1 MSLLNKDKADLD
13 KDGKLSS
20 YEQKRGEA
28 IEKSMR
34 EKKSIGGAVARAL
47 SKAGKKAVGKEPSW
61 MARLDDPD
69 YYNDLDD
76 VVLDR
81 LEARKGFDD
90 MTDVTRGFYK
100 SKEAIND
107 LIDGSRDV
115 DEVRALLQASGFSK
129 KEIDRIV
136 SDAQKASDRL
146 SEMVDEDS
154 LGDAA
159 MRAMN
164 KGGYVDDMERLGLA
178 QGNQDDGGLRQM
190 LVQKDAMG
198 VMQKSPLDDVA
209 YDQMIMDLEENPDLS
224 GFRKMHSE
232 FDRFIQDK
240 ESKAA
245 FLNLLKNRDEIFERE
260 EKAHGGAMVADEDME
275 ENFVDYIIKE
285 ALPEDKQMKL
295 KEQLEANPDLS
306 ELFDE
311 VVIRA
316 SEFTGAG
323 SVDGPGT
330 GTSDDIPARLSDGEF
345 VFTAKAVEQIG
356 ADKLMKMMKDAEAA
370 YDDRE
375 AMYMGGLMDEPEVN
389 PMQPNEMTL
398 NYNIQSKP
406 ETVSGATPL
415 LAAQEE
421 EDIINEEIKKGML
434 GKPNV
439 RS

>member
-34 EKKSIGGAVARAL
+34 EKKSVGGAIARAI
-47 SKAGKKAVGKEPSW
+47 SKSAPKVKPKNFFEAIDDKAL
-61 MARLDDPD
+61 ARLSASSD
-69 YYNDLDD
+69 
-76 VVLDR
+76 
-81 LEARKGFDD
+81 GD
-90 MTDVTRGFYK
+90 MDSAIRGFYK
-100 SKEAIND
+100 SKNARDD
-107 LIDGSRDV
+107 LLDGSRDE
-115 DEVRALLQASGFSK
+115 DEVRALLQASGFVK
-129 KEIDRIV
+129 KEIDAIINNVRK
-136 SDAQKASDRL
+136 AQESID
-146 SEMVDEDS
+146 DDS
-154 LGDAA
+154 TDMA
-159 MRAMN
+159 MRGMN
-164 KGGYVDDMERLGLA
+164 KGGYVYDMERLGLA
-178 QGNQDDGGLRQM
+178 EGTQDDGGLRQM

-198 VMQKSPLDDVA
+198 VMEKSGLDDVA

-260 EKAHGGAMVADEDME
+260 EKAHGGAMVPDEAME

>member
-34 EKKSIGGAVARAL
+34 EKKSIGGAIAKAL
-47 SKAGKKAVGKEPSW
+47 SKAGKKAVGKEPDFI
-61 MARLDDPD
+61 ARLNDPAF
-69 YYNDLDD
+69 YKDLDD
-76 VVLDR
+76 VALNR
-81 LEARKGFDD
+81 LRAANADD
-90 MTDVTRGFYK
+90 STDMATRGFYK

-115 DEVRALLQASGFSK
+115 EEVRALLQASGFSK
-129 KEIDRIV
+129 KEIDTII
-136 SDAQKASDRL
+136 SDAKKASEKLYD
-146 SEMVDEDS
+146 MVDEDS
-154 LGDAA
+154 A
-159 MRAMN
+159 MAMN

-178 QGNQDDGGLRQM
+178 EGNQDDGGLRQM

-198 VMQKSPLDDVA
+198 VMQKSTLDDVA

-406 ETVSGATPL
+406 ETVSGANPL

>member
-34 EKKSIGGAVARAL
+34 ERKSVGGAIAKAL
-47 SKAGKKAVGKEPSW
+47 SKAGKKAVGKEPDFIV
-61 MARLDDPD
+61 RLNDPD
-69 YYNDLDD
+69 FYKDLDN
-76 VVLDR
+76 VALNR
-81 LEARKGFDD
+81 LRAGADD
-90 MTDVTRGFYK
+90 STDMATRGFYK

-129 KEIDRIV
+129 KEIDTIV
-136 SDAQKASDRL
+136 SDAKKASEKLYD
-146 SEMVDEDS
+146 MVDEDS
-154 LGDAA
+154 A
-159 MRAMN
+159 MAMN
-164 KGGYVDDMERLGLA
+164 KGGYVYDMERLGLA
-178 QGNQDDGGLRQM
+178 EGNDGGLRKM

-285 ALPEDKQMKL
+285 ALPEDKQTQL

>member
-34 EKKSIGGAVARAL
+34 EKKSIGGAIAKAL
-47 SKAGKKAVGKEPSW
+47 SKAGKKAVGKEPDFIV
-61 MARLDDPD
+61 RLNDPTF
-69 YYNDLDD
+69 YKDLDD
-76 VVLDR
+76 VALNR
-81 LEARKGFDD
+81 LRASQGADD
-90 MTDVTRGFYK
+90 STDMATRGFYK

-129 KEIDRIV
+129 KEIDTII
-136 SDAQKASDRL
+136 SDAKKASEKLYD
-146 SEMVDEDS
+146 MVDEDS
-154 LGDAA
+154 A
-159 MRAMN
+159 MAMN
-164 KGGYVDDMERLGLA
+164 KGGYVYDMERLGLA
-178 QGNQDDGGLRQM
+178 EGNQDDGGLRQM

-406 ETVSGATPL
+406 ETVSGANPL

-421 EDIINEEIKKGML
+421 EDVIKEEIKKGML

>member
-34 EKKSIGGAVARAL
+34 EKKSIGGAIAKAL
-47 SKAGKKAVGKEPSW
+47 SKAGKKAVGKEPDFI
-61 MARLDDPD
+61 ARLNDPAF
-69 YYNDLDD
+69 YKDLDD
-76 VVLDR
+76 VALNR
-81 LEARKGFDD
+81 LRAADD
-90 MTDVTRGFYK
+90 STDMATRGFYK

-129 KEIDRIV
+129 KEIDTII
-136 SDAQKASDRL
+136 SDAKKASEKLYD
-146 SEMVDEDS
+146 MVDEDS
-154 LGDAA
+154 A
-159 MRAMN
+159 MAMN

-178 QGNQDDGGLRQM
+178 EGPKGDGGLRGM
-190 LVQKDAMG
+190 LIQKDAMDF
-198 VMQKSPLDDVA
+198 MKKSGLDDVA
-209 YDQMIMDLEENPDLS
+209 YDQMIMDLEDNPELS
-224 GFRKMHSE
+224 GFRKIHSQ

-240 ESKAA
+240 ESKAV

-260 EKAHGGAMVADEDME
+260 EKAHGGAMVPDEAME

-406 ETVSGATPL
+406 ETVSGANPL

>member
-1 MSLLNKDKADLD
+1 
-13 KDGKLSS
+13 
-20 YEQKRGEA
+20 
-28 IEKSMR
+28 
-34 EKKSIGGAVARAL
+34 
-47 SKAGKKAVGKEPSW
+47 
-61 MARLDDPD
+61 MA
-69 YYNDLDD
+69 
-76 VVLDR
+76 
-81 LEARKGFDD
+81 
-90 MTDVTRGFYK
+90 
-100 SKEAIND
+100 
-107 LIDGSRDV
+107 
-115 DEVRALLQASGFSK
+115 
-129 KEIDRIV
+129 
-136 SDAQKASDRL
+136 
-146 SEMVDEDS
+146 
-154 LGDAA
+154 
-159 MRAMN
+159 
-164 KGGYVDDMERLGLA
+164 KGGE
-178 QGNQDDGGLRQM
+178 M
-190 LVQKDAMG
+190 LSD
-198 VMQKSPLDDVA
+198 
-209 YDQMIMDLEENPDLS
+209 EN
-224 GFRKMHSE
+224 
-232 FDRFIQDK
+232 
-240 ESKAA
+240 
-245 FLNLLKNRDEIFERE
+245 
-260 EKAHGGAMVADEDME
+260 ME

-406 ETVSGATPL
+406 ETVSGANPL

-421 EDIINEEIKKGML
+421 EDVIKEEIKKGML